1 LDLADRTDQTDRT
14 DRTDPQDRTD
24 LLVEW
29 GGAFAVGVGGA
40 APELAALALALAGGA
55 ERHELAAVGAFGD
68 LLGRIGQI
76 RPIRPIFFRL
86 SAILEY

>member
-40 APELAALALALAGGA
+40 APELAALALAGGA